1 MNPRPREI
9 FSNILKAV
17 KTVKNSITTCPV
29 IRLAEQKVEGLNPNV
44 FLLRMEM
51 GMVSDVN

>member
-9 FSNILKAV
+9 FSNILKTV

-44 FLLRMEM
+44 FLFRMEM
-51 GMVSDVN
+51 EMVSDVN